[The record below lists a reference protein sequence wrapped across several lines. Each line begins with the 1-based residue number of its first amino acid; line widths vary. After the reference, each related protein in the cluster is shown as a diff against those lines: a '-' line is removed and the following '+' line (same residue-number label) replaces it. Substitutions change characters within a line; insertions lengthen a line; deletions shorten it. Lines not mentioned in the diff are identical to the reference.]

1 MKSEPII
8 TTERL
13 TLHEMEQ
20 SDFPALC
27 TMLQDPEVMYA
38 WERCFPDEESGR
50 GSTAMENAIRST
62 AAATGLRSAE
72 IPEKSSGRSV
82 LFRKKSKDTAIP
94 ESVGCSPGNTG
105 TTVMQPKVQKHVLTM
120 LFLIGKPDG

>member
-1 MKSEPII
+1 MYNTRRPERRTRMKSEPII

-38 WERCFPDEESGR
+38 WERCFPDEEVRAWIDRNGKR
-50 GSTAMENAIRST
+50 YQEH
-62 AAATGLRSAE
+62 
-72 IPEKSSGRSV
+72 
-82 LFRKKSKDTAIP
+82 
-94 ESVGCSPGNTG
+94 GCGYWLAVS
-105 TTVMQPKVQKHVLTM
+105 
-120 LFLIGKPDG
+120 